1 MPGHESART
10 SGLYD
15 RRNDSVA
22 LDEVERIAYIKGGAI
37 IDHETPDK
45 RRFVA
50 VPK

>member
-1 MPGHESART
+1 LPARRL
-10 SGLYD
+10 SIRKIKEVLRLRFGLG
-15 RRNDSVA
+15 
-22 LDEVERIAYIKGGAI
+22 IKGGAI

>member
-1 MPGHESART
+1 MIPPLLPLSIPLPVHAE
-10 SGLYD
+10 LPI
-15 RRNDSVA
+15 N
-22 LDEVERIAYIKGGAI
+22 GGAI